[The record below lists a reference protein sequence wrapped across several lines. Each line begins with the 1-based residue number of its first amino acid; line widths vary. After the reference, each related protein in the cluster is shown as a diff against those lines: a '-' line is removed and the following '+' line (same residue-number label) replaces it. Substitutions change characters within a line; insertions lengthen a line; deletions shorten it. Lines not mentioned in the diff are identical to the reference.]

1 MTQCIVYDNITH
13 ESETLYGIASAKKWM
28 KERIRQLNA
37 IANLSIIR
45 QSARR
50 E

>member
-1 MTQCIVYDNITH
+1 MTQCIVYDNTTH
-13 ESETLYGIASAKKWM
+13 ESETFFCIAAAKKWM
-28 KERIRQLNA
+28 KERIHQLNA

-45 QSARR
+45 QSARH